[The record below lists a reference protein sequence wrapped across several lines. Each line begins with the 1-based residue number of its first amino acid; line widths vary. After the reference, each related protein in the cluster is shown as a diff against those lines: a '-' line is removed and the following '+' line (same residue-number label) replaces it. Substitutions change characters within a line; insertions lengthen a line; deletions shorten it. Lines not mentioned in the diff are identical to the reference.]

1 MNRRLLGSCLWLL
14 PLALLV
20 GLAFAGCRPTAKGQW
35 PDKPGPKVAVSF
47 APLYSFTANVTGE
60 RGNVK
65 SVLST
70 QGPHHAD
77 TSIQER
83 ALLEEADLFV
93 FNGLGLDDAFA
104 EKLKSSTSNKKLKM
118 LDLGKKLEDDK
129 ETHGLLLGPDGHGC
143 EHEGHEHAHHDHDPH
158 MWLSPVIAGKMV
170 EEIRFALRGLEPD
183 RKDEYDSNAA
193 AYQAKLKALLDNG
206 RAMLK
211 GKTQRSFVTAHGSMQ
226 YFAKDFG
233 LTIAGSLQARAGEEP
248 SPTELKKLIEKCLK
262 EKVTVI
268 AVEPQ
273 YATHAS
279 PKLLKEALEAGGLK
293 DVAIVEVDPLE
304 TVTPAEMTP
313 DWYER
318 KMRMNLENLAKV
330 LK

>member
-1 MNRRLLGSCLWLL
+1 MLRPILRHACWLV
-14 PLALLV
+14 PLALV
-20 GLAFAGCRPTAKGQW
+20 IGLAFAGCKRTSSGQW
-35 PDKPGPKVAVSF
+35 PAKDGPKVAVSF
-47 APLYSFTANVTGE
+47 APLYCFTANITGE
-60 RGNVK
+60 RGTVK

-83 ALLEEADLFV
+83 VLLEEADLFV

-104 EKLKSSTSNKKLKM
+104 QKLKSSTSNGKLKM
-118 LDLGKKLEDDK
+118 LDLGKNLEADK
-129 ETHGLLLGPDGHGC
+129 ETHGLLLGPDGIAC
-143 EHEGHEHAHHDHDPH
+143 FHEGVEHHHDHDPH

-170 EEIRFALRGLEPD
+170 EEIRYSLRGLEPEQKETYD
-183 RKDEYDSNAA
+183 RNAA
-193 AYQAKLKALLDNG
+193 AYQVKLKAILDDG
-206 RAMLK
+206 KAMLK

-226 YFAKDFG
+226 YFAKDFD
-233 LTIAGSLQARAGEEP
+233 LTIAGSLQARPGEEP
-248 SPTELKKLIEKCLK
+248 SPTELKKLIEKCLT

-273 YATHAS
+273 YATHSS
-279 PKLLKEALEAGGLK
+279 PKLLKEALEAAGLK
-293 DVAIVEVDPLE
+293 DVAIIEVDPLE
-304 TVTPAEMTP
+304 TATTAELTP

-318 KMRMNLENLAKV
+318 RMRMNLENLAKV